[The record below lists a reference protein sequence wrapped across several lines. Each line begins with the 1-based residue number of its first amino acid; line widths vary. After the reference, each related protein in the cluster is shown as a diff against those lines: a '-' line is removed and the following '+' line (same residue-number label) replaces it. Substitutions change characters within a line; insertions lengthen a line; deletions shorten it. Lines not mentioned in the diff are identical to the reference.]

1 MAENN
6 TGVKDNLLL
15 SSQAELLS
23 SSQKSHAFWGGRTP
37 RWLCQAFM
45 ATKSCTKT
53 KGGIYRL
60 NQGDELCLDTPTPPL
75 PPGASPEILPMNDM
89 RNSFTHKEGDIVNT
103 SFSKYKVREIRLEI
117 LQTVLKVHTRIPEL
131 YSDTHN
137 QLEQQMALAAEYLY
151 ETKENMLFNH
161 HDFGLMN
168 QCSPVRKSDKE
179 QPITPD
185 VLDSLVQAVWKT
197 PHFFLMHPVALQAFH
212 KETNRL
218 GISLET
224 CEMLGGTFSMWRG
237 FPILPSN
244 KLHLTYRPGREKDNI
259 HLHLID
265 RPEGACTTNVMLLR
279 MGAEKQGVI
288 SLYAEGT
295 EGSQRFPFIKIDF
308 MGIDDTSVA
317 SYLMTMYVGLAVPTP
332 TAVAIAKVIV

>member
-1 MAENN
+1 MVQNVAGENN
-6 TGVKDNLLL
+6 ELLI

-37 RWLCQAFM
+37 RWLCQAFLG
-45 ATKSCTKT
+45 TKSCVKV

-60 NQGDELCLDTPTPPL
+60 NQGDELSLDAPTPPL
-75 PPGASPEILPMNDM
+75 TIGASAETLPVNDM
-89 RNSFTHKEGDIVNT
+89 KNSFAHGAGSIVNT
-103 SFSKYKVREIRLEI
+103 SFAKYKVREIRLEI

-151 ETKENMLFNH
+151 ETKENLLFNH

-168 QCSPVRKSDKE
+168 QCSPVRKSEKE
-179 QPITPD
+179 RPITPD

-197 PHFFLMHPVALQAFH
+197 PSFFFMHPVALQAFH

-218 GISLET
+218 GLSLDT

-244 KLHLTYRPGREKDNI
+244 KLHLTYLPGHEKDNI

-265 RPEGACTTNVMLLR
+265 RPEGVCTTNVILVR
-279 MGAEKQGVI
+279 MGPEKQGVF

-295 EGSQRFPFIKIDF
+295 EGSQRFPFIKIDY
-308 MGIDDTSVA
+308 MNTDNASVA
-317 SYLMTMYVGLAVPTP
+317 SYLMTMYLGLAVPTP

>member
-1 MAENN
+1 MAENDS
-6 TGVKDNLLL
+6 GGKDNLLVAG
-15 SSQAELLS
+15 QAELLS

-45 ATKSCTKT
+45 GTKSCTKV

-60 NQGDELCLDTPTPPL
+60 NMADELSLDAPTPPL
-75 PPGASPEILPMNDM
+75 AAGASAEILPVNDM
-89 RNSFTHKEGDIVNT
+89 KNSFTHKEGNLVNT
-103 SFSKYKVREIRLEI
+103 SYSKYKVREIRLEI
-117 LQTVLKVHTRIPEL
+117 LQTVLKVHTRVPEL

-151 ETKENMLFNH
+151 ETKENLLFNH

-179 QPITPD
+179 KPITPD

-224 CEMLGGTFSMWRG
+224 CELLGGTFSMWRG

-244 KLHLTYRPGREKDNI
+244 KLHLSYRPGREKDNI

-295 EGSQRFPFIKIDF
+295 EGSQRFPFIKIDY
-308 MGIDDTSVA
+308 MGIDDNSIA

>member
-1 MAENN
+1 MAEND
-6 TGVKDNLLL
+6 TGVKSNLLL

-23 SSQKSHAFWGGRTP
+23 SSHKSHAFWGGRTP

-45 ATKSCTKT
+45 ATKSCTKI

-60 NQGDELCLDTPTPPL
+60 NQGDELCLDAPTPPL
-75 PPGASPEILPMNDM
+75 SHDASSEILPLNDM
-89 RNSFTHKEGDIVNT
+89 RNSFTHREGDVVNT
-103 SFSKYKVREIRLEI
+103 SFSKYKVKEIRLET

-185 VLDSLVQAVWKT
+185 VLDSLIQAVWKT

-212 KETNRL
+212 RETNRL

-224 CEMLGGTFSMWRG
+224 CEMLGGTFTMWRG

-244 KLHLTYRPGREKDNI
+244 KLHLTYRSGREKDNI
-259 HLHLID
+259 HQHLID
-265 RPEGACTTNVMLLR
+265 RPDGACTTNVMLLR

-332 TAVAIAKVIV
+332 TALAIAKVIV